1 MSNQSNKKV
10 LAEQLKAKLN
20 SAGYAAMP
28 NLIAG
33 DDRYPDMY
41 T

>member
-1 MSNQSNKKV
+1 MSNQNNKKV

-20 SAGYAAMP
+20 SSEYVAMP
-28 NLIAG
+28 DLITG

-41 T
+41 A